1 MSHEPLPYNDYGCV
15 MRNRFGA
22 RVQKLSVDAAL
33 VCPNRSGE
41 GSRGGCTFCLNEAFS
56 PAYCGEC
63 STIDEQ
69 LRRGIEFHAARGR
82 AAKHYLAYFQSGTNT
97 NASVEEL
104 RRLFEPVVENPA
116 ISGIIV
122 GTRPDA
128 VSSEKLDLL
137 ADFSRRK
144 YVAVEY
150 GIESTC
156 DATLC
161 HVNRGHGF
169 DIARW
174 AVTQTRE
181 RGIGVGAHF
190 ILGLPHESR
199 EQMVAQTTEI
209 NSLGLNYIK
218 FHQLQIFRSTPMA
231 EEWTKYPERFLFS
244 GDFTPSDYIELCV
257 DILRRLDPAI
267 AVDRLFAIAP
277 RHLTLYSPLG
287 GVRPDELRQRLIERM
302 RRKGFMQG
310 DLFVR

>member
-1 MSHEPLPYNDYGCV
+1 MWSKPLPYNDYGAA
-15 MRNRFGA
+15 MRCRFGG

-33 VCPNRSGE
+33 TCPNRSGE

-63 STIDEQ
+63 STLDEQ
-69 LRRGIEFHAARGR
+69 LRRGIEFHSARGR
-82 AAKHYLAYFQSGTNT
+82 EARHYLAYFQSGTNT

-104 RRLFEPVVENPA
+104 RRLFDPVIDNPK

-128 VSSEKLDLL
+128 VNSEKLDLL
-137 ADFSRRK
+137 AELSMRK

-150 GIESTC
+150 GIESTY
-156 DATLC
+156 DATLR

-169 DIARW
+169 DAARW
-174 AVTQTRE
+174 AVGQTRE
-181 RGIGVGAHF
+181 RGISVGAHF
-190 ILGLPHESR
+190 ILGLPSESR
-199 EQMVAQTTEI
+199 EQMVAQTAEI

-231 EEWTKYPERFLFS
+231 EEWANYPERFLFS
-244 GDFTPSDYIELCV
+244 RGFTPSDYIDLCI
-257 DILRRLDPAI
+257 DILRRLDPNIAI
-267 AVDRLFAIAP
+267 DRLFAVAP
-277 RHLTLYSPLG
+277 RHLVAYSLLG
-287 GVRPDELRQRLIERM
+287 GVRPDKLRAMLVERM
-302 RRKGFMQG
+302 LCAGNVQG